1 MNITFDDA
9 RIESDGGVWL
19 CLKVKDPAPARG
31 FVLNKKKRL
40 YIADIKEYRKKRS
53 LDANAYFWAL
63 CDQLAAATGIP
74 KSEVYKNAVVEIG
87 GNSEQVCVQN
97 GAVDKL
103 RKIWESRGMGWTTQ
117 VMPSNKIPGCTVMTL
132 YNGSST
138 FDTAQM
144 SRLIDNIVQDCHAV
158 GIETMTPLELAR
170 LKEEWNAPTD

>member
-19 CLKVKDPAPARG
+19 CLKVKDPALARG
-31 FVLNKKKRL
+31 FVLNKKNRL
-40 YIADIKEYRKKRS
+40 YCADIKEYRKKRS

-74 KSEVYKNAVVEIG
+74 KSEVYKNAVMEIG
-87 GNSEQVCVQN
+87 GNSEQVCVPN

-103 RKIWESRGMGWTTQ
+103 RKIWESRGMGWATQ

-158 GIETMTPLELAR
+158 GIGESVTVL
-170 LKEEWNAPTD
+170 